1 MGVERRDIMIRV
13 VVGSF
18 SLIPLFLRKAFFIG
32 LWRLFYHVSPRH
44 RLIAFYNL
52 KRAFPE
58 KSMAEI
64 GRIAQ
69 GAYRNLAIVCAEF
82 FDLPKMNK
90 SRLNGLLDIEGL
102 ERAQQALG
110 KKKGLLFFGAH
121 FGNWELM
128 AVSVAVLIAP
138 GVAVYRP
145 LDNPW
150 LERLIRYVRA
160 VTGNIPVPKR
170 RAMLQMFRC
179 LARNGT
185 VGVLID
191 QNVSWKE
198 GIFVDFFGRPACTT
212 DGLAQMALKSETPV
226 MPAFMVRKPD
236 GRYRFVIGDEVS
248 IIRTG
253 NWEADIKAN
262 TQQFTSMIEDVIRQY
277 PEQWL
282 WLHHRWKTKTYQALW
297 LRSH

>member
-1 MGVERRDIMIRV
+1 MGDEHRDIVIQVIVRSL
-13 VVGSF
+13 G
-18 SLIPLFLRKAFFIG
+18 LIPLVVRKAFFIG
-32 LWRLFYHVSPRH
+32 LWRLFYYISPRH
-44 RLIAFYNL
+44 RFIAFYNL
-52 KRAFPE
+52 KKAFPD
-58 KSMAEI
+58 KSMREVAH
-64 GRIAQ
+64 IAR

-82 FDLPKMNK
+82 FDLPKMSE
-90 SRLNGLLDIEGL
+90 SRLNNLLDIDGL
-102 ERAQQALG
+102 ERARQALE
-110 KKKGLLFFGAH
+110 KKKGLLIFGAH
-121 FGNWELM
+121 FSNWELM
-128 AVSVAVLIAP
+128 AVSVAVLVAP

-150 LERLIRYVRA
+150 LERMVRH
-160 VTGNIPVPKR
+160 VRSITGNIPVPKR

-212 DGLAQMALKSETPV
+212 DGLAQMAIKSETPV
-226 MPAFMVRKPD
+226 MLAFMVRKPD
-236 GRYRFVIGDEVS
+236 GRYRFVIGEEVN

-262 TQQFTSMIEDVIRQY
+262 TQQFTAMIEHIIRQY

-282 WLHHRWKTKTYQALW
+282 WLHQRWKTKAYQALW
-297 LRSH
+297 PRSH